1 MANTFTT
8 NYGLTKS
15 EIGANNDNWG
25 TDLNNALSSV
35 DTQINRKVDKA
46 DIVTQTSNK
55 IAFSGSTITANSTT
69 ASTIFENFKAGDV
82 ISIAGAVTANNGNHT
97 ISSKTNAYTLV
108 TSSSFQT
115 EAEGDNTISYHLVPK
130 YSEVDIDGGTI
141 DGATIATS
149 DITVGSGKT
158 LNVSSGTITTSTA
171 QKDAIVDG
179 STAISRSGNDL
190 TFAGNI
196 NASSGTA
203 NNIGTVTAGTIN
215 NTVTQDGVVRL
226 IKVVNITGS
235 EYQNGTGS
243 NEFVGHDPFSISVVS
258 GRTYLIQTDFAL
270 RISDADN
277 DDNVTARVKLY
288 ADATNRN
295 QSDNAG
301 TTVSNPIYA
310 YGASYGLNWI
320 DIEYHSEGPDD
331 NLVTVPVSM
340 MGAFTA
346 GSTETRYVYFTH
358 SLQNGADK
366 AYPRYETN
374 RTKQVYFVFEVTGV
388 SVTSHSTST

>member
-1 MANTFTT
+1 EGTT
-8 NYGLTKS
+8 L
-15 EIGANNDNWG
+15 
-25 TDLNNALSSV
+25 
-35 DTQINRKVDKA
+35 
-46 DIVTQTSNK
+46 
-55 IAFSGSTITANSTT
+55 
-69 ASTIFENFKAGDV
+69 
-82 ISIAGAVTANNGNHT
+82 
-97 ISSKTNAYTLV
+97 
-108 TSSSFQT
+108 
-115 EAEGDNTISYHLVPK
+115 SYHLVPK
-130 YSEVDIDGGTI
+130 YSEIDIDGGTI

-310 YGASYGLNWI
+310 YG
-320 DIEYHSEGPDD
+320 
-331 NLVTVPVSM
+331 
-340 MGAFTA
+340 
-346 GSTETRYVYFTH
+346 
-358 SLQNGADK
+358 
-366 AYPRYETN
+366 
-374 RTKQVYFVFEVTGV
+374 
-388 SVTSHSTST
+388 